1 MTSRIEQLKQFINDD
16 PSDVFARYALALEY
30 LKIDSAD
37 ALRQF
42 ELLIERDPNYLP
54 SYFPAAHLMIELG
67 KDLDADKLLTEESN
81 LPNSRETGRWKWSC
95 SRRIWCGSLRGLTNS
110 W

>member
-67 KDLDADKLLTEESN
+67 KDLDADKLFNRGIELAKQQGNRKMEMELQSAYMV
-81 LPNSRETGRWKWSC
+81 WKFE
-95 SRRIWCGSLRGLTNS
+95 RDDQ
-110 W
+110 